1 LYNQVVDAR
10 SLQLLLISFIFAM
23 YFLVVAYLRR
33 RRMPFRA
40 FALWGLAALL
50 IPAFG
55 PFLVIAIR
63 PGDPAPHL

>member
-1 LYNQVVDAR
+1 
-10 SLQLLLISFIFAM
+10 M
-23 YFLVVAYLRR
+23 YFLALAYLRR
-33 RRMPFRA
+33 QRLSFSA

-63 PGDPAPHL
+63 HGRPR

>member
-1 LYNQVVDAR
+1 MDAH
-10 SLQLLLISFIFAM
+10 SLHLLLVLFIFGM
-23 YFLVVAYLRR
+23 YFLALAYLRR
-33 RRMPFRA
+33 QRLSFSA

-63 PGDPAPHL
+63 PGRPR

>member
-1 LYNQVVDAR
+1 MTAH
-10 SLQLLLISFIFAM
+10 SLHLLLLLFIFAM
-23 YFLVVAYLRR
+23 YFLVVAYLRH
-33 RRMPFRA
+33 RRMPFSA

-63 PGDPAPHL
+63 PGDPR